1 MYKVLGKAK
10 LRYNELQELLLDIE
24 VTLNNQPLTYIEED
38 IQFPLLTPNMML
50 LIDNN
55 ALLDPEPNEN
65 NRQELTKES
74 KIFNEV

>member
-24 VTLNNQPLTYIEED
+24 VTLNNQPSTYIEED

-55 ALLDPEPNEN
+55 AWLDPEPNEN